1 MSKPI
6 KIISNGYRYDPLDRL
21 ISDNSTQLF
30 YNGDRIATELNSSKA
45 IVFFCHERTPL
56 AEIPI
61 GSEATLHALDLK
73 SSILKSISAFES
85 QAWSYTPYGYRV
97 AVSCGGITGL
107 LGFNG
112 ERADLV
118 TGHYLL
124 GQGYRAYNPVLM
136 RFNSP
141 DNLSPFGKGSINS
154 YSFCEDDPVNNAD
167 PDAHFSQFWRVI
179 RDAIAS
185 KRIFNTVARTRAVAS
200 PEAAT
205 PLGLFSKV
213 EGAPHVTETILS
225 HLDGRDLA
233 SFSATSKVLK
243 KTVDEF
249 VTPAQTLFA
258 DKGHERLLT
267 VFENAAKG
275 NVTGILPR
283 DAIVGVTHLKVMQ
296 GIRARRKIKI
306 FKSVQHVIPGQDHAG
321 QSSLARRKAFS
332 IRMDD

>member
-1 MSKPI
+1 M
-6 KIISNGYRYDPLDRL
+6 
-21 ISDNSTQLF
+21 
-30 YNGDRIATELNSSKA
+30 
-45 IVFFCHERTPL
+45 
-56 AEIPI
+56 
-61 GSEATLHALDLK
+61 
-73 SSILKSISAFES
+73 
-85 QAWSYTPYGYRV
+85 
-97 AVSCGGITGL
+97 

-141 DNLSPFGKGSINS
+141 DNLSPFGKGGINS

-179 RDAIAS
+179 SSAS

-213 EGAPHVTETILS
+213 KGAPHVTETILS

-258 DKGHERLLT
+258 DKGHEGLLA

-283 DAIVGVTHLKVMQ
+283 DAIVGVKHLKVMQ
-296 GIRARRKIKI
+296 GIRARPKVKK
-306 FKSVQHVIPGQDHAG
+306 FKSDQHVISGQDRAG
-321 QSSLARRKAFS
+321 QSSLARRNAFR
-332 IRMDD
+332 IRMDN